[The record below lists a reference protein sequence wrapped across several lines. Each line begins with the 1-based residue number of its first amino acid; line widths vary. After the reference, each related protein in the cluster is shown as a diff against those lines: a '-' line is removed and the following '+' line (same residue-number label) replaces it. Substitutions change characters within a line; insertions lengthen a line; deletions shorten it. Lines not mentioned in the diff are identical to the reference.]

1 MDNCERATG
10 GIGDK
15 LIDKAIDKSTSFA
28 GSLLKN
34 ENGVKK
40 DESKADDKKAE
51 GSEHHLGFADKLL
64 DKLAG
69 PSSKCKA
76 GTVI

>member
-1 MDNCERATG
+1 MDNCERPKG
-10 GIGDK
+10 GIADK

-34 ENGVKK
+34 ENNVKK
-40 DESKADDKKAE
+40 DESKAE